1 MKILLL
7 EDELMLNNA
16 ISEYLKNI
24 GHIVESFCDGQEV
37 LDKINNSYDLLILDI
52 NVPSVDGFSI
62 LDRLN
67 TQKIYIPTIFISA
80 LIDIEDISKAYD
92 LGCREYI
99 KKPFHLGELGI
110 KINQILKKE
119 QNITSHIRF
128 SENYSY
134 SKDKQTLYFN
144 GEPQSL
150 TKKQLEIIHILALNI
165 NMIVDFERFRMDIWD
180 GENIDNPTI
189 RAEISRLKKALKEDF
204 IKNIR
209 GLGYKIDRYYSV

>member
-7 EDELMLNNA
+7 EDELMLNNS
-16 ISEYLKNI
+16 ITEYLKDI
-24 GHIVESFCDGQEV
+24 GHMVESFTDGQDV
-37 LDKINNSYDLLILDI
+37 LDNVNNSYDLLILDI
-52 NVPSVDGFSI
+52 NTPTKDGFEI
-62 LDRLN
+62 LTELN
-67 TQKIYIPTIFISA
+67 TRKIYIPTIFISA
-80 LIDIEDISKAYD
+80 LIDIEDITKAYD

-119 QNITSHIRF
+119 QSNTSHIRF

-134 SKDKQTLYFN
+134 SKDKKTLYFN
-144 GEPQSL
+144 GEPQNL
-150 TKKQLEIIHILALNI
+150 TKKQLDIIHILALNI
-165 NMIVDFERFRMDIWD
+165 NMIVDFERFRIDIWD

-209 GLGYKIDRYYSV
+209 GLGYKIDRFYSA

>member
-7 EDELMLNNA
+7 EDEIMLNNA
-16 ISEYLKNI
+16 ISEYLKDI
-24 GHIVESFCDGQEV
+24 GHMVESYTNGEDVIDNVDSSF
-37 LDKINNSYDLLILDI
+37 DLLVLDI
-52 NVPSVDGFSI
+52 NVPKKDGFEI
-62 LDRLN
+62 LQELN
-67 TQKIYIPTIFISA
+67 SKKIYIPTIYISA
-80 LIDIEDISKAYD
+80 LLDIEDITKAYD

-99 KKPFHLGELGI
+99 KKPFHLEELGI
-110 KINQILKKE
+110 KINQILKKD
-119 QNITSHIRF
+119 QSNTTHIRF

-134 SKDKQTLYFN
+134 SKTEKTLYFN
-144 GEPQSL
+144 GEPQTL
-150 TKKQLEIIHILALNI
+150 TKKQLDIIHILALNI
-165 NMIVDFERFRMDIWD
+165 NMIVDFERFRVDIWG

>member
-16 ISEYLKNI
+16 ICEYLKNI
-24 GHIVESFCDGQEV
+24 GHMVESFTDGQEV
-37 LDKINNSYDLLILDI
+37 LDNINSTYDLLILDI
-52 NVPSVDGFSI
+52 NVPTKDGFTI
-62 LDRLN
+62 LQELN
-67 TQKIYIPTIFISA
+67 TKKIYIPTIFISA
-80 LIDIEDISKAYD
+80 LIDIEDISKAYE
-92 LGCREYI
+92 LGAREYL
-99 KKPFHLGELGI
+99 KKPFHLEELAI
-110 KINQILKKE
+110 KINLILKKE
-119 QNITSHIRF
+119 QNNTSHIRF

-134 SKDKQTLYFN
+134 SKDNQTLYFN

-165 NMIVDFERFRMDIWD
+165 NMIVDFERFRIDIWD

>member
-1 MKILLL
+1 
-7 EDELMLNNA
+7 
-16 ISEYLKNI
+16 
-24 GHIVESFCDGQEV
+24 V
-37 LDKINNSYDLLILDI
+37 LDNINSSYDLLVLDI
-52 NVPSVDGFSI
+52 NVPTKDGFQI
-62 LDRLN
+62 LSELN
-67 TQKIYIPTIFISA
+67 SKKIYIPTIFISA
-80 LIDIEDISKAYD
+80 LIDIEDISKAYN

-119 QNITSHIRF
+119 QNNTSHIRF

-134 SKDKQTLYFN
+134 SKEKQTLYFN
-144 GEPQSL
+144 GEPQNL

-165 NMIVDFERFRMDIWD
+165 NMIVDFERFRIDIWD

>member
-7 EDELMLNNA
+7 EDELMLNNS
-16 ISEYLKNI
+16 ITEYLKDI
-24 GHIVESFCDGQEV
+24 GHMIESFTDGQEV
-37 LDKINNSYDLLILDI
+37 LDNVDNSYDLLILDI
-52 NVPSVDGFSI
+52 NTPTKDGFEI
-62 LDRLN
+62 LTELN
-67 TQKIYIPTIFISA
+67 SRKIYIPTIFISA
-80 LIDIEDISKAYD
+80 LIDIEDITKAYD

-119 QNITSHIRF
+119 QNNTSHIRF

-134 SKDKQTLYFN
+134 SKDKKTLYFN
-144 GEPQSL
+144 SEPQNL
-150 TKKQLEIIHILALNI
+150 TKKQLDIIHILALNI
-165 NMIVDFERFRMDIWD
+165 NMIVDFERFRIDIWD

-209 GLGYKIDRYYSV
+209 GLGYKIDRFYSV

>member
-16 ISEYLKNI
+16 ICEYLKNI
-24 GHIVESFCDGQEV
+24 GHMVESFTDGQEV
-37 LDKINNSYDLLILDI
+37 LDNINSTYDLLILDI
-52 NVPSVDGFSI
+52 NVPTKDGFTI
-62 LDRLN
+62 LQELN
-67 TQKIYIPTIFISA
+67 TKKVYIPTIFISA
-80 LIDIEDISKAYD
+80 LIDIEDISKAYE
-92 LGCREYI
+92 LGAREYL
-99 KKPFHLGELGI
+99 KKPFHLEELAI
-110 KINQILKKE
+110 KINLILKKE
-119 QNITSHIRF
+119 QNNTSHIRF

-134 SKDKQTLYFN
+134 SKDNQTLYFN

-165 NMIVDFERFRMDIWD
+165 NMIVDFERFRIDIWD

>member
-7 EDELMLNNA
+7 EDELMLNNS
-16 ISEYLKNI
+16 ITEYLKDI
-24 GHIVESFCDGQEV
+24 GHMVESFTDGQEV
-37 LDKINNSYDLLILDI
+37 LDSVNSSFDLLILDI
-52 NVPSVDGFSI
+52 NTPTKDGFQI
-62 LDRLN
+62 LSELN
-67 TQKIYIPTIFISA
+67 GRKVYIPTIYISA
-80 LIDIEDISKAYD
+80 QVDIEDITKAYD

-119 QNITSHIRF
+119 QNNTSHIRF

-134 SKDKQTLYFN
+134 SKDKKTLYFN
-144 GEPQSL
+144 GEPQNL
-150 TKKQLEIIHILALNI
+150 TKKQLDIIHILALNI
-165 NMIVDFERFRMDIWD
+165 NMIVDFERFRIDIWD

-209 GLGYKIDRYYSV
+209 GLGYKIDRFYSA

>member
-7 EDELMLNNA
+7 EDEMMLNNA
-16 ISEYLKNI
+16 ISEYLKGI
-24 GHIVESFCDGQEV
+24 GHMVESFCDGQEV
-37 LDKINNSYDLLILDI
+37 LDAINNNSFDLLILDI
-52 NVPSVDGFSI
+52 NVPTKDGFEI
-62 LDRLN
+62 LTELN
-67 TQKIYIPTIFISA
+67 NKKVYIPTIFISA
-80 LIDIEDISKAYD
+80 LIDIEDISKAYN

-110 KINQILKKE
+110 KINQILKE
-119 QNITSHIRF
+119 QNNTSHIKF

-165 NMIVDFERFRMDIWD
+165 NMIVDFERFREDIWD
-180 GENIDNPTI
+180 GEDIDNPTI

-209 GLGYKIDRYYSV
+209 GLGYKIDRYYSA

>member
-7 EDELMLNNA
+7 EDELMLNNS
-16 ISEYLKNI
+16 ITEYLKDI
-24 GHIVESFCDGQEV
+24 GHMVESFTDGQDV
-37 LDKINNSYDLLILDI
+37 LDNVDNSYDLLILDI
-52 NVPSVDGFSI
+52 NTPTKDGFEI
-62 LDRLN
+62 LTELN
-67 TQKIYIPTIFISA
+67 TRKIYIPTIFISA
-80 LIDIEDISKAYD
+80 LIDIEDITKAYD

-119 QNITSHIRF
+119 QSNTSHIRF

-134 SKDKQTLYFN
+134 SKDKKTLYFN
-144 GEPQSL
+144 GEPQNL
-150 TKKQLEIIHILALNI
+150 TKKQLDIIHILALNI
-165 NMIVDFERFRMDIWD
+165 NMIVDFERFRIDIWD

-209 GLGYKIDRYYSV
+209 GLGYKIDRFYSV